1 MYIFLLV
8 VTLLEKLFSHINE
21 VLQLMKKY
29 LLAEIKAVMFMEK
42 KTYMLKKGLLWFS
55 HNPSLKTSPSSSFK
69 SFNPKSF
76 TSNSH

>member
-8 VTLLEKLFSHINE
+8 VTLLERLFSHINE

-42 KTYMLKKGLLWFS
+42 KKPTC
-55 HNPSLKTSPSSSFK
+55 
-69 SFNPKSF
+69 
-76 TSNSH
+76 